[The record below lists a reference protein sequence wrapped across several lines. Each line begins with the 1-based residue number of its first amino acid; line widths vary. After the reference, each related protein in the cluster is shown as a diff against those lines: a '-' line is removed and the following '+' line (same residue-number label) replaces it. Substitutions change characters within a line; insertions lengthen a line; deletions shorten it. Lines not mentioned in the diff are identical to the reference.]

1 MKKVVYFTVL
11 ALIREIVQC
20 HLFIHRENISAGP
33 ALVQLLEILILV
45 VSAPSNAFKA
55 FVPSVTSLC
64 LGQVW
69 PAVGNNLSEH
79 PDTTLVLLKLF
90 HR

>member
-1 MKKVVYFTVL
+1 MKRYHTDVNINEFNYLVY
-11 ALIREIVQC
+11 
-20 HLFIHRENISAGP
+20 RENISAGP
-33 ALVQLLEILILV
+33 ALDQLLEILILV
-45 VSAPSNAFKA
+45 VTAPSNAFKA

-69 PAVGNNLSEH
+69 PAVGNNLSAH